1 MEYALRCQLR
11 RHLAQA
17 ERCLD
22 DGDSSTRSLA
32 SSKRCTWESGVS
44 CEFTRFS
51 IRVAN
56 NYLATSQPLYTTSK
70 HFHWCYEFVVAV
82 QLWSH
87 HQLGLR
93 LRLNH
98 HEGGDLSTSNFYF
111 SKRAFAFSFCYRVAL
126 SLLGNHESEAK
137 SAYYCCIISMR
148 SMKASS
154 LSRQPYLCLV
164 MFFRERDTHFIL
176 FWFVRKHWDG
186 MGWNFGTQLELIDWI
201 YLGVN
206 CDLFGH
212 FHMWDGA
219 WGMFF
224 IRRENLHF
232 SWLRMSD

>member
-1 MEYALRCQLR
+1 MEHALRCQLR

-70 HFHWCYEFVVAV
+70 HFHWCYEIVVAV
-82 QLWSH
+82 QLRSH

-98 HEGGDLSTSNFYF
+98 HG
-111 SKRAFAFSFCYRVAL
+111 KRGSINIKLLLFQASIYIFFCYCVAL

-164 MFFRERDTHFIL
+164 MFSANEIPNFYIS
-176 FWFVRKHWDG
+176 WFCAQALGWD
-186 MGWNFGTQLELIDWI
+186 
-201 YLGVN
+201 
-206 CDLFGH
+206 
-212 FHMWDGA
+212 
-219 WGMFF
+219 
-224 IRRENLHF
+224 
-232 SWLRMSD
+232 